1 MGQFYTNLICHGI
14 NSVSEFIKRP
24 ELLTT
29 WDYPY
34 GVARRVVWKHVDN
47 TSSLFFFFLV
57 AVKTILW
64 NAEVGGLKINKFFCG
79 QIYTHVFVPVLT
91 KIK

>member
-1 MGQFYTNLICHGI
+1 M
-14 NSVSEFIKRP
+14 
-24 ELLTT
+24 TT
-29 WDYPY
+29 WDYPN

-47 TSSLFFFFLV
+47 TSIFFLGVGVGGGV

-79 QIYTHVFVPVLT
+79 QIYTQVFVPVLT
-91 KIK
+91 KIKKKSHLSNTVRRKI